1 MMIMGFSAV
10 NVLIQCFLLHT
21 KMMINT
27 KNKKV
32 LYVFLKTYYI
42 FLHFSAVSHN
52 STLFLLLVIFF
63 ISSCRDTKLKP
74 RVMAKKRKRNQR

>member
-1 MMIMGFSAV
+1 MMIMGFSVV

-32 LYVFLKTYYI
+32 LYIFLKTYW
-42 FLHFSAVSHN
+42 SSSQVSQN
-52 STLFLLLVIFF
+52 SYQNI
-63 ISSCRDTKLKP
+63 TKILSQKGYREFQKP
-74 RVMAKKRKRNQR
+74 RIIRFGWVA

>member
-10 NVLIQCFLLHT
+10 NVLIQCFLLYT

-32 LYVFLKTYYI
+32 LYVFLKTYW
-42 FLHFSAVSHN
+42 SSSQVSQN
-52 STLFLLLVIFF
+52 SYQNI
-63 ISSCRDTKLKP
+63 TKILK
-74 RVMAKKRKRNQR
+74 KHLE

>member
-21 KMMINT
+21 KMIINT

-32 LYVFLKTYYI
+32 LYVFLKTYW
-42 FLHFSAVSHN
+42 SSSQVSQN
-52 STLFLLLVIFF
+52 SYQNI
-63 ISSCRDTKLKP
+63 TKILK
-74 RVMAKKRKRNQR
+74 KHLE

>member
-1 MMIMGFSAV
+1 MMIMGFSVV

-32 LYVFLKTYYI
+32 LYIFLKTYW
-42 FLHFSAVSHN
+42 SSSQVSQKLCYQN
-52 STLFLLLVIFF
+52 I
-63 ISSCRDTKLKP
+63 TKNIKETP
-74 RVMAKKRKRNQR
+74 CIIPTACE